1 MHYYEV
7 WPSDQSYHK
16 NEPLTY
22 HQEQELKRG
31 QVVEVSIKQ
40 KTCTGF
46 ITRETKKPPYKTK
59 ALTRVIDSSIIPT
72 ETIDLFDWLRTY
84 YPAPSGQ
91 ICQLF
96 TPKNLPKIQPQT
108 KDPGAT
114 NNTQTMP
121 PLTPAQQKAL
131 QQIKKTNPTTSLLH
145 GDTGTGKTRIYAELA
160 KEQLTKNKSVV
171 ILTPEIGLTPQLLAY
186 FKEYFGSR
194 VIVTHSKLTPAQR
207 RDIWQKVASSTE
219 PYVVIGPR
227 SALFLPHK
235 SLGLIVIDEAHDGS
249 YKQEQAP
256 HYNATRVAAKLASLH
271 SCACVLGTATPPVS
285 DYFALDSRKNP
296 IIRLKEPV
304 HENIKPPS
312 ITVVDRTNKEN
323 FSQSSLL
330 SSQLIEQ
337 IKQTHSQGLMSL
349 LFLNRRGTARNIS
362 CQSCGWIATC
372 PRCDLPLTYHH
383 DKHILR
389 CHTCSHS
396 EQPPLQCPEC
406 HSTELLYKTAGTKA
420 LVQEVERL
428 FPNLK
433 IKKFDSDDEIAEQL
447 HTHYDNLKKGNF
459 DVIIGTQMLAK
470 GLDLPKLGLVGIPFA
485 DTSLYLPDYTADEQT
500 YQQLSQV
507 IGRVGRTEN
516 STKAVLQSY
525 NPDHPAIQAAIHKD
539 WESFY
544 KNELAERKQ
553 FHYPPYRY
561 LLRLIVSKKTE
572 QGAQRAA
579 TNVYKSLQES
589 QRSVEILPPAPRF
602 HAKSHGNYHW
612 QILIKAK
619 DRNKLLKI
627 YRVLPPGWRYDIDPI
642 SLL

>member
-22 HQEQELKRG
+22 HWEQELKHG
-31 QVVEVSIKQ
+31 QVVEVPIKQ
-40 KTCTGF
+40 KTCFGF
-46 ITRETKKPPYKTK
+46 IARIAKKPPYKTK
-59 ALTRVIDSSIIPT
+59 ALARVIDSSIIPK
-72 ETIDLFDWLRTY
+72 ETIGLFDWLRTY

-96 TPKNLPKIQPQT
+96 TPKNLKKTQPQA
-108 KDPGAT
+108 KYPQGT

-131 QQIKKTNPTTSLLH
+131 QQIKKTSPTTSLLH

-160 KEQLTKNKSVV
+160 KEQLAENRSVV

-186 FKEYFGSR
+186 FNEYFGSR
-194 VIVTHSKLTPAQR
+194 VVMTHSKLTPAQR
-207 RDIWQKVASSTE
+207 RDIWLKIAGSTE
-219 PYVVIGPR
+219 PCVVIGPR

-271 SCACVLGTATPPVS
+271 NCTCILGTATPPVS
-285 DYFALDSRKNP
+285 DYFALESRNNP

-304 HENIKPPS
+304 HKNIKPPS
-312 ITVVDRTNKEN
+312 IAVVDRTNKEN

-330 SSQLIEQ
+330 SSELIEH
-337 IKQTHSQGLMSL
+337 IKQAHQQGLMSL
-349 LFLNRRGTARNIS
+349 LFLNRRGTARNVS

-383 DKHILR
+383 DKHLLR

-396 EQPPLQCPEC
+396 EQPPLQCLEC

-428 FPNLK
+428 FPDLK

-447 HTHYDNLKKGNF
+447 HAHYDNLKKGNF
-459 DVIIGTQMLAK
+459 DIIIGTQMLAK

-516 STKAVLQSY
+516 RTQVVLQSY

-539 WESFY
+539 WQSFY
-544 KNELAERKQ
+544 NNELALRKQ
-553 FHYPPYRY
+553 FKYPPYRY

-572 QGAQRAA
+572 QGAQRTA
-579 TNVYKSLQES
+579 TNVYRSLQES
-589 QRSVEILPPAPRF
+589 QRDVEILPPSPRF

-619 DRNKLLKI
+619 DRNKLLRI
-627 YRVLPPGWRYDIDPI
+627 YKPLPPGWRYDIDPI